1 MILRF
6 VIVLLL
12 GLLSLSVSAQEEG
25 EMTVSGSVLDADL
38 KEPMV
43 QATVQLF
50 RSKDSTF
57 VGGTVTDLRGT
68 FSVEAP
74 ANGIYRLKVSSV
86 GYQAIELRLP
96 MGFEITS
103 NLHENSRRGYNDPSS
118 NTNELIW
125 NGQISKTFL
134 KSKSLVIALNFYDLL
149 GQQSNYE
156 RWVNANGRSDTRY
169 NSINSYAMLHV
180 RYRLNMFGGKI
191 DTEGRYDKKWGN
203 RDQRG
208 R

>member
-57 VGGTVTDLRGT
+57 VGSPV
-68 FSVEAP
+68 
-74 ANGIYRLKVSSV
+74 
-86 GYQAIELRLP
+86 
-96 MGFEITS
+96 
-103 NLHENSRRGYNDPSS
+103 
-118 NTNELIW
+118 
-125 NGQISKTFL
+125 
-134 KSKSLVIALNFYDLL
+134 
-149 GQQSNYE
+149 
-156 RWVNANGRSDTRY
+156 
-169 NSINSYAMLHV
+169 
-180 RYRLNMFGGKI
+180 
-191 DTEGRYDKKWGN
+191 
-203 RDQRG
+203 
-208 R
+208 